1 VNLEKADEAQDVL
14 ARPQAGR
21 QDALEVSG
29 SVQSARGAAM
39 VATFAVFT
47 FVISIF
53 ACAVP
58 IRRALRVEPTEALR
72 AGI

>member
-1 VNLEKADEAQDVL
+1 MFIQVGLGISFAVGIIFL
-14 ARPQAGR
+14 LGM
-21 QDALEVSG
+21 
-29 SVQSARGAAM
+29 VQSARGVAL

-72 AGI
+72 AGL